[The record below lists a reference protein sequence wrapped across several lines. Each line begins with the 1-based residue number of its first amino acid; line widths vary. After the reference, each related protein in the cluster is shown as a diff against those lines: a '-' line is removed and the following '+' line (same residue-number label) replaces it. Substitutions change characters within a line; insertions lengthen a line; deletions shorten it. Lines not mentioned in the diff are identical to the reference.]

1 MKKLLKI
8 LPLVL
13 IIILLSARF
22 AIAEETEITRKFSDL
37 DETYWAYEGI
47 NKLTEAGII
56 DGYPDGTFQ
65 PDGNITRAEL
75 VKITNMVFEYKQK
88 QESTNFSDVMQE
100 DWFYDNVLIAQ
111 NAGYIDGYPD
121 GTFQP
126 DGLISREEFCKIL
139 DVINNFIALPLSA
152 SPADEVSPWAVDYVN
167 RVISNRIMTL
177 DENNNFRAVKKA
189 TRAEVCDTLAK
200 FTIADA
206 EGLIPSPGGQTG
218 GSPGGSSGSD
228 DELTK
233 EELYETMDRVIRRL
247 TLGVVP
253 NLSTE
258 GQKEIVE
265 DIILNMK
272 KYQENNSYDYE
283 KAAEK
288 AYDKYK
294 LLTEKEGEE
303 LKYQIQLQNTTQ
315 DLLDLQDFFFPDMK
329 I

>member
-22 AIAEETEITRKFSDL
+22 AIAEETEGSRKFSDL

-47 NKLTEAGII
+47 SKLTEAGII

-75 VKITNMVFEYKQK
+75 VKIANMVFEYKQK
-88 QESTNFSDVMQE
+88 QESTNFSDVMKE

-121 GTFQP
+121 GTFRP

-139 DVINNFIALPLSA
+139 DVINNFIALPLSI

-177 DENNNFRAVKKA
+177 DENNNFKAVEKA

-200 FTIADA
+200 FIIADA
-206 EGLIPSPGGQTG
+206 EDLIPSP
-218 GSPGGSSGSD
+218 SRPAGGSSGSD
-228 DELTK
+228 DELTM

-253 NLSTE
+253 KLSTE

-265 DIILNMK
+265 DIVLNMK
-272 KYQENNSYDYE
+272 KYQEDNSYDYE

>member
-139 DVINNFIALPLSA
+139 DVINNFIALPLSI

-177 DENNNFRAVKKA
+177 DENNNFRAVEKA

-200 FTIADA
+200 FIIDDVKD
-206 EGLIPSPGGQTG
+206 LIP
-218 GSPGGSSGSD
+218 SPGGSSGSD
-228 DELTK
+228 DELTE
-233 EELYETMDRVIRRL
+233 EELYEIMDRVIFE
-247 TLGVVP
+247 
-253 NLSTE
+253 LSTNVINNVE
-258 GQKEIVE
+258 AKEQKEIVN
-265 DIILNMK
+265 DIIENMNAYK
-272 KYQENNSYDYE
+272 DDNTHDYE
-283 KAAEK
+283 KAAEG
-288 AYDKYK
+288 AYEKYK
-294 LLTEKEGEE
+294 ALSEEEREALKYEIQIRNATKDLLE
-303 LKYQIQLQNTTQ
+303 LKG
-315 DLLDLQDFFFPDMK
+315 FFFPDVE